1 MMDDAAFSTRRRGFL
16 GRLAAGLVG
25 LGVSGTLPLRLDAAP
40 RGMALTSLS
49 DIEQWPEGLNGKH
62 RQVFDAV
69 SPNDGFSFIFA
80 HIFLMTNAEASK
92 IPEHDLNAV
101 VVLRH
106 AAATLAFTD
115 PVWSKYKLGEAV
127 NVKDP
132 KTHAPAE
139 RNPFYHA
146 SDGALPF
153 PEASIDKL
161 QARGVLFGVCNVAL
175 THLSAQR
182 AEVAGVTPE
191 QARAEYVAGL
201 IPGIT
206 VLPSGVWG
214 VNRAQER
221 GCTYCYA
228 G

>member
-1 MMDDAAFSTRRRGFL
+1 MMDDAALPTRRRGFL

-25 LGVSGTLPLRLDAAP
+25 LGVTTTLPLQLDAAP
-40 RGMALTSLS
+40 RDLLLTPSP
-49 DIEQWPEGLNGKH
+49 DIERWPDGLKGKH
-62 RQVFDAV
+62 RQLFDAV

-80 HIFLMTNAEASK
+80 HIFLMTNADASK

-115 PVWSKYKLGEAV
+115 PVWAKYKLGEAV

-132 KTHAPAE
+132 TTHAPAE
-139 RNPFYHA
+139 RNPFYHPA
-146 SDGALPF
+146 DGALPF
-153 PEASIDKL
+153 PDASIDKL
-161 QARGVLFGVCNVAL
+161 QARGVMLGVCNVAL

-182 AEVAGVTPE
+182 ASTAGVTPQ
-191 QARAEYVAGL
+191 QAREEWVAAL

-206 VLPSGVWG
+206 LLPSGVWG
-214 VNRAQER
+214 VNRAQEK